1 MSNVFNETVTIV
13 EDEAAF
19 NTETTFLFLVFAGI
33 TIGLLVLGQGV
44 LTKVCFFSFYMYCT
58 FPLPLFTALLLK
70 LFQLGRKTGL
80 QTKKRP
86 VIEQTSATSTEVD
99 YEWIPRDLLKEKKSP
114 KTPGSPR
121 QRKAVRKAE

>member
-44 LTKVCFFSFYMYCT
+44 LTKVCFFFFLYVLYLPFAPIYCFT
-58 FPLPLFTALLLK
+58 F
-70 LFQLGRKTGL
+70 KT
-80 QTKKRP
+80 
-86 VIEQTSATSTEVD
+86 ISART
-99 YEWIPRDLLKEKKSP
+99 
-114 KTPGSPR
+114 
-121 QRKAVRKAE
+121 